1 MTALQINVAGLLKE
15 TAGAAR
21 EYPVNAPPGE
31 LNGLLEDARVV
42 SPVQGQTRMM
52 RTQQSVFVRGQL
64 QTRLA
69 LECSRCLNET
79 VLPVQFAVEA
89 EYFPEVDINTGKGLP
104 RPNDDLAFTI
114 NQSHEVD
121 LREAVRQHLLLELP
135 MSQVCRETCKGLCSR
150 CGVDMNEGQCVCEP
164 ELLDDRLAPLQALL
178 DGKAGTAG

>member
-164 ELLDDRLAPLQALL
+164 ELLDDRLAPLKALL